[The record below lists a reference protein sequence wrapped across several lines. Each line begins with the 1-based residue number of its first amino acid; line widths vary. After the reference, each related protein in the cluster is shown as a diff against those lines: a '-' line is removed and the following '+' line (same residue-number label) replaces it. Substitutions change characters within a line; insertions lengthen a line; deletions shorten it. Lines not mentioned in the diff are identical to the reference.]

1 MEILKYVFT
10 DMLGIIIKEIVIV
23 LEVFINA
30 RSQLICIVS
39 PPIIHPSHLNHG
51 VIGPSHS

>member
-39 PPIIHPSHLNHG
+39 PQLYIRHI
-51 VIGPSHS
+51 